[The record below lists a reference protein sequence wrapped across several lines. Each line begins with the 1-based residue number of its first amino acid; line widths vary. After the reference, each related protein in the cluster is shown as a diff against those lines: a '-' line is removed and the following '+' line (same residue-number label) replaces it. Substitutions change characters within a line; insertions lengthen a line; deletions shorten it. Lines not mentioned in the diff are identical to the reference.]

1 MKNKIKNIFKILVV
15 TAGCLMFAS
24 FSPSLDGRAVVVDD
38 GVFPQGL
45 FAKTVGYLPGD
56 IITVTNIAGDATVD
70 ILVIG
75 ALDPSEGVAIMLSPE
90 AAQAMGIEKGSNN
103 IVKITKRSGQDE
115 RVYGNAVISK
125 SAAEIDDWD
134 DESFDNIADEENTE
148 AFVEPEAQPAEE
160 EAAPEEAAPETE
172 EDFAEESFEEEESVF
187 EEPEVEE
194 DFEEGEFEEEFAE
207 PEEEAAEE
215 TPAEEEAEE
224 EAEENF
230 EEEAFEE
237 EAPAEEAIEEEPLE
251 EEALEEEA
259 LESEEPLEEDAFEEE
274 SEALEE
280 EEFEEAEEAPAEE
293 AFDADELSEL
303 PAEEEPL
310 EEETFEEEAPAEEP
324 AEEEFEEEALAE
336 EAEEEDIPAEESFE
350 EEAEEEKP
358 AEEAFLADELGDLPG
373 AFVPEEEAE
382 EEELEELE
390 EEAEEAEE
398 SDEYEAIV
406 LVPVDS
412 NPPESDSDEVE
423 DIIAEDELES
433 IEEESLEAAP
443 VEINQ
448 SISVITNAP
457 IVEDKPEATSYD
469 KYIVPSLKDLESGKY
484 YIQIAVYGNDENI
497 LEVINKYGTN
507 YPITIVPMAG
517 GKNKQILIGPV
528 SMDEYK
534 VVLER
539 FKSYGFKDAFLRKV
553 K

>member
-56 IITVTNIAGDATVD
+56 IISVTNIAGDATVD

-172 EDFAEESFEEEESVF
+172 EDFAEESFEEEESAF

-194 DFEEGEFEEEFAE
+194 DFEEGEFEEDFAE
-207 PEEEAAEE
+207 PEEEAEEE

-224 EAEENF
+224 EAEESF

-259 LESEEPLEEDAFEEE
+259 LESEEPLEKDAFEEE

-390 EEAEEAEE
+390 EEAEEVEE
-398 SDEYEAIV
+398 SEEYEAIV

-517 GKNKQILIGPV
+517 GKTKQVLVGPV
-528 SMDEYK
+528 TMDEYK

-553 K
+553 R

>member
-172 EDFAEESFEEEESVF
+172 EDFAEESFEEEESAF

-497 LEVINKYGTN
+497 LEVINKYGNN

-517 GKNKQILIGPV
+517 GKTKQVLVGPV
-528 SMDEYK
+528 TMDEYK

-553 K
+553 R